1 MSLVEASM
9 DASGMRFA
17 IVASR
22 WNEFVT
28 ERLVEGALRAFRMH
42 GEPAVDV
49 VWVSG
54 SWEIPIAA
62 LSAAESGASG
72 VVCIGCILQGATTHA
87 QQLSNGVAAALGDL
101 TVRTGVPMTWGV
113 LTCATQEEAIERA
126 GMKLG
131 NKGEEAAL
139 AAVEA
144 ASIRAKLRAK

>member
-1 MSLVEASM
+1 VIEGNM
-9 DASGMRFA
+9 DASGLRFA
-17 IVASR
+17 VVASR

-42 GEPAVDV
+42 GQPNVEV

-54 SWEIPIAA
+54 AWEIPIAA
-62 LSAAESGASG
+62 LSATRAGVNG
-72 VVCIGCILQGATTHA
+72 VVCIGCILQGATIHA
-87 QQLSNGVAAALGDL
+87 QQLSNGVAAALGEL
-101 TVRTGVPMTWGV
+101 TLRTGVPMTWGV

-139 AAVEA
+139 AAIEA
-144 ASIRAKLRAK
+144 ASVRAQLSTGK

>member
-1 MSLVEASM
+1 MSLIEASM
-9 DASGMRFA
+9 DASGKRFA

-42 GEPAVDV
+42 GEPTVDV
-49 VWVSG
+49 AWVPG
-54 SWEIPIAA
+54 SWEIPMAA
-62 LSAAESGASG
+62 LAAAQARVDG
-72 VVCIGCILQGATTHA
+72 VVCVGCILQGATTHA

-101 TVRTGVPMTWGV
+101 TIRTGVPMTWGV

-139 AAVEA
+139 AAIEA
-144 ASIRAKLRAK
+144 ASVRSKLAD